1 MIVLDWFQYSCVFLN
16 NNFKRILVKDYWH
29 INTSKAFYEFKN
41 EFFLFF
47 AILYN
52 GVSFVLN
59 EFFSNRN
66 INNKGSIIQWIFQIR
81 KDGIINNFS
90 RVWLKKKEIN
100 DQICIIDV
108 VRITSGNLF
117 VRIVNDEL
125 GLILFS
131 FFYVFLFYFEFLFL
145 YLDIGEEDKMWHHMS
160 RSHKSHAHVT
170 QWNNIESSKNDD
182 II

>member
-1 MIVLDWFQYSCVFLN
+1 M
-16 NNFKRILVKDYWH
+16 
-29 INTSKAFYEFKN
+29 
-41 EFFLFF
+41 
-47 AILYN
+47 
-52 GVSFVLN
+52 
-59 EFFSNRN
+59 
-66 INNKGSIIQWIFQIR
+66 IQWIFQIR

-145 YLDIGEEDKMWHHMS
+145 YLDIGEEDKM
-160 RSHKSHAHVT
+160 
-170 QWNNIESSKNDD
+170 
-182 II
+182 